1 MTDML
6 EIRWHG
12 RGGQGAK
19 TASLLL
25 AEAAAMEGK
34 YSQGFPDY
42 GPERMG
48 APMRG
53 FNRISDEPIRVHCAI
68 YSPKIVVVLDDTL
81 VTVAGVASGLPD
93 DGIIIVNTLKKPA
106 EIRTELELEG
116 RTIYTVNATGIAI
129 DEIGRPIPNSPM
141 LGALVKVSPF
151 LALDSVIEQIKKKFS
166 HGFRPEVLEGNVRAI
181 NRAHEEVTSE

>member
-1 MTDML
+1 MSDVL

-34 YSQGFPDY
+34 HSQGFPEY

-53 FNRISDEPIRVHCAI
+53 FNRISDKPIREHCAV
-68 YSPKIVVVLDDTL
+68 YSPAIVAVLDYTL
-81 VTVAGVASGLPD
+81 ASMVDVAGGVTK
-93 DGIIIVNTLKKPA
+93 DGIILLNTVKSPA
-106 EIRTELELEG
+106 EARLDLAISDRK
-116 RTIYTVNATGIAI
+116 IFVVDATTIAI
-129 DEIGRPIPNSPM
+129 EEIGRPIPNSPM
-141 LGALVKVSPF
+141 LGALIRISGIISMDSMIEKVR
-151 LALDSVIEQIKKKFS
+151 QKFS
-166 HGFRPEVLEGNVRAI
+166 HGLKSEVLEGNVRAI
-181 NRAHEEVTSE
+181 RRAFEEVRGE